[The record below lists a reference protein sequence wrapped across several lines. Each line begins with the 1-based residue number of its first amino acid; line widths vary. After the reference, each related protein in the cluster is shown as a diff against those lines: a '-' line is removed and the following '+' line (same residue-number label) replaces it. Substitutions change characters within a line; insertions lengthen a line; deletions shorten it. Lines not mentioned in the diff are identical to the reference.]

1 MKMLSKKASANMWW
15 IIIGAV
21 IALVVMIILMVMFT
35 GKGTKLES
43 GLSDCEGKGGICID
57 NTFKCPAGSLE
68 SSTAFECKVGKC
80 CIGLPKTCKTDNVA
94 GDCGPVAKWA
104 CKPAISGGTK
114 NYCFEK

>member
-1 MKMLSKKASANMWW
+1 MKRASANMWW

-43 GLSDCEGKGGICID
+43 GLSDCEGKGGICIGS
-57 NTFKCPAGSLE
+57 TLKCPAGSLE
-68 SSTAFECKVGKC
+68 SSTAFECNVGKC
-80 CIGLPKTCKTDNVA
+80 CIGLPKTCKTDTVA
-94 GDCGPVAKWA
+94 EDCGNAGKWD
-104 CKPAISGGTK
+104 CKAAITGGTK